1 MSLEHKVVELEKQD
15 EQEYMEII
23 IQAFRDSPQMP
34 ALITKPKQTTT
45 ILFHLLKLYEKTGT
59 IKVFGIKKNDMMIC
73 VGLCVD
79 SDVKPGVSQLM
90 KFAVSILL
98 NLGFHGLYQFW
109 AYNKNKPHYEKKYL
123 ELLFYGTHTSYQQQ
137 GYGASLLQYL
147 YRYAKENGYGGV
159 IGVTNTSRPAFR
171 FYKKTGWVVDK
182 EFQVENYTICWV
194 RYIV

>member
-1 MSLEHKVVELEKQD
+1 MSVDHKVIELNKQD
-15 EQEYMEII
+15 EQEFMRII
-23 IQAFRDSPQMP
+23 IQAFRDSPQVP
-34 ALITKPKQTTT
+34 ALITKPEQTVT
-45 ILFHLLKLYEKTGT
+45 ILSHLLKFYEKTGT
-59 IKVFGIKKNDMMIC
+59 IKVFGIKKNDAVIC

-79 SDVKPGVSQLM
+79 SDSKTGVFQLVKLM
-90 KFAVSILL
+90 VPILL
-98 NLGFHGLYQFW
+98 SLGLRGLYQFW
-109 AYNKNKPHYEKKYL
+109 LYSKNKPHYEKKYL

-182 EFQVENYTICWV
+182 EFHVGTYTICWV